1 MWVWF
6 DWAKT
11 RAGHIVIS
19 MVSSAIVTEVR
30 FVPHCRNMQRRN
42 AYRN

>member
-1 MWVWF
+1 MWVWLY
-6 DWAKT
+6 WAKT

-30 FVPHCRNMQRRN
+30 SVLRCRNVQRRN
-42 AYRN
+42 V